1 MSRNSSLKTSLPTFF
16 SATADNKTQSLN
28 LVEASVLSP
37 TFARR
42 FSSPKELSRYTRLS
56 ALKQPLII
64 AHRAG
69 YSPTGLWPEC
79 ALESAD
85 QVLRNGP
92 AIIEIDVRT
101 SADGELFCI
110 HDKTLDNGT
119 SGQGPV
125 RETSA
130 ETIYNLHLLDAKG
143 AQTSYRIPSLDDFLV
158 WSSCGAVLWLDIKEA
173 SPKKVIAKIREHKA
187 EARVIVS
194 AYGRKNLLKFLKFAP
209 DLVYFV
215 PFVPELDL
223 PDLESVLDSG
233 AKPDQLIGFAGLY
246 LPDIRASLSLAE
258 HNIPALLDLGRG
270 DRRLAPDQLDPRL
283 YKTAVQQ
290 GFPLLNTDHYQ
301 AVQKILSIKNWA

>member
-1 MSRNSSLKTSLPTFF
+1 MSRNSSLKTSLTTLF
-16 SATADNKTQSLN
+16 SSPAEDKPHILN

-69 YSPTGLWPEC
+69 YSPAGIWPEC

-85 QVLRNGP
+85 EVLRNGP
-92 AIIEIDVRT
+92 ALIEIDIRT
-101 SADGELFCI
+101 SSDGELFCI
-110 HDKTLDNGT
+110 HDKTLNNGT
-119 SGQGPV
+119 TGTGPV
-125 RETSA
+125 RETPA
-130 ETIYNLHLLDAKG
+130 EVIHRLHLLDAKG
-143 AQTSYRIPSLDDFLV
+143 VQTKCRVPSLDNFLV
-158 WSSCGAVLWLDIKEA
+158 WSSRGALLWLDIKEA

-194 AYGRKNLLKFLKFAP
+194 AYGRKNLLKFLKLAP

-246 LPDIRASLSLAE
+246 LPDIRASLALAE

-301 AVQKILSIKNWA
+301 TVQKILSIKSWA